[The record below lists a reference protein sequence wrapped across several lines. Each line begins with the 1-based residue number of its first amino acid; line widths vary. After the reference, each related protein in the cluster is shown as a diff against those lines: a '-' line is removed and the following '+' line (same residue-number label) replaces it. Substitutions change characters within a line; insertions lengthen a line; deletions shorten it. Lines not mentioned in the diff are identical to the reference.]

1 MIFRKVGIEVKASNL
16 RRRIIA
22 TVLGASL
29 VGTVPIASAQ
39 TSTGTVSN
47 FQSMLD
53 AHNAKF
59 GEFSYVH
66 GKERQPF
73 GSSLSSALS
82 LGAFTSDASWPF
94 YGCPDDSWDFAKL
107 TNYDADKNSGVGTRD
122 RYKQALEKNRADCD
136 ASLQRIV
143 DAAGKQ
149 TWSASMEALA
159 KEDAAL
165 TRATL
170 EESNTLE
177 NPLEPE
183 VTAGPTYGPI
193 ALDIVKAKRKAY
205 IEEIAKA
212 KWSPT
217 VERTAR
223 DAKAAMPAE
232 VHGDIASAINEARQ
246 RHLNEIVQ
254 QKQPWSLEWAS
265 QLQHMEEYAPDL
277 AKKANDRKFD
287 LLVES
292 FTTDGKGWSP
302 EWEKKLNTATAGAS
316 KQQLD
321 RKNAAIGKQR
331 DAFMGV
337 VRADSAPWS
346 PEWEASLADFK
357 KADGRRAGVLLN
369 ERRKQALNGFV
380 TDNRS
385 WTREWDD
392 QIAPLA
398 AVYADAGKLR
408 AQRRSDFV
416 RNTTANNAWNE
427 INDRDFQSFIEDSKL
442 KRVVLADDVLGKVD
456 QWRKDTVDGLSENR
470 KWSPKLEEEFA
481 YLALV
486 YPRAK
491 SELEALR
498 KQVAE
503 QAVADMAAN
512 GWNLDADKK
521 LAEVASV
528 QHAPY
533 GKTLHTQRMEGLEKL
548 NQAAW
553 TPEID
558 AKLKELGRVLPVA
571 ADAAQKRREATFEA
585 LDVPIEWSQEAE
597 TKLAGLVQVGFAP
610 AVTAIDTLRAEK
622 LASLEAQPRTP
633 QRDVE
638 LGQLAEVYKPATN
651 VLNGLPADHRDVP
664 GDGASDG
671 DTDASNAPE
680 NQQKPGE
687 NSGTDTKP
695 GGNTKAPE
703 SETPQSPS
711 EPDPTQHLRGDK
723 ADGSSVMETKE
734 IVGIVIGA
742 LTALGGLLATL
753 LPVIDRFMKR

>member
-1 MIFRKVGIEVKASNL
+1 MNANNF

-22 TVLGASL
+22 TVLGVSL
-29 VGTVPIASAQ
+29 VGIVPIAPAQ
-39 TSTGTVSN
+39 ASTGAVSD
-47 FQSMLD
+47 FQLMLD
-53 AHNAKF
+53 AHNNKF
-59 GEFSYVH
+59 KVWSYVH
-66 GKERQPF
+66 GREMKSYS
-73 GSSLSSALS
+73 SSLVGFLS
-82 LGAFTSDASWPF
+82 LGMVSTEASWPF
-94 YGCPDDSWDFAKL
+94 YGCPDDSWRFSKM
-107 TNYDADKNSGVGTRD
+107 TNYDEIREAETGGVGTLD
-122 RYKQALEKNRADCD
+122 RYKQALEKNRTDCA
-136 ASLQRIV
+136 ASLQRIA
-143 DAAGKQ
+143 DAADKQ
-149 TWSASMEALA
+149 NWSPSMEALA

-165 TRATL
+165 KRSSL
-170 EESNTLE
+170 DKVDPEE
-177 NPLEPE
+177 NPLKPR
-183 VTAGPTYGPI
+183 VWSMPFYGPV
-193 ALDIVKAKRKAY
+193 ALDVVKAKRKAY
-205 IEEIAKA
+205 IETIAKA

-232 VHGDIASAINEARQ
+232 VHGDIASAIQEARQ

-254 QKQPWSLEWAS
+254 QKQPWSLEWES
-265 QLQHMEEYAPDL
+265 QLQHMEKYDATL
-277 AKKANDRKFD
+277 AKQANDRKFD

-292 FTTDGKGWSP
+292 FLNDGKGWSP
-302 EWEKKLNTATAGAS
+302 EWEKAFDTATTGAS
-316 KQQLD
+316 QQQID

-331 DAFMGV
+331 DAFMSV

-369 ERRKQALNGFV
+369 ERRKQALNEFV

-398 AVYADAGKLR
+398 AVYADAGTLR

-442 KRVVLADDVLGKVD
+442 NHVVLADDVLGKVD

-491 SELEALR
+491 SELESLR
-498 KQVAE
+498 KQTAE

-512 GWNLDADKK
+512 GWNLEADKK
-521 LAEVASV
+521 LAEVADV
-528 QHAPY
+528 QHSPY
-533 GKTLHTQRMEGLEKL
+533 GKLLHAQRMEGLEKL
-548 NQAAW
+548 TQAEW

-558 AKLKELGRVLPVA
+558 AKLDELGRVLPVA
-571 ADAAQKRREATFEA
+571 ADAAQNRREATFEA
-585 LDVPIEWSQEAE
+585 LAVPSEWSQEAE
-597 TKLAGLVQVGFAP
+597 AKLAGLVEVGFAP
-610 AVTAIDTLRAEK
+610 AVAAIDTLRAEK
-622 LASLEAQPRTP
+622 LASLEAQPKTP

-671 DTDASNAPE
+671 NTDASNTPG
-680 NQQKPGE
+680 NQQTPGE
-687 NSGTDTKP
+687 NTGTDTKP
-695 GGNTKAPE
+695 GASGKDHE
-703 SETPQSPS
+703 STSPQEPS
-711 EPDPTQHLRGDK
+711 DPDPTKHLRGDK
-723 ADGSSVMETKE
+723 ADGSSVTETKE

-742 LTALGGLLATL
+742 LTALGGLLVTL

>member
-1 MIFRKVGIEVKASNL
+1 MIFRKVGLGVKANNF

-29 VGTVPIASAQ
+29 LCGVPIAPTYASAEDA
-39 TSTGTVSN
+39 SN

-59 GEFSYVH
+59 KTFSVVKGLEAYEYR
-66 GKERQPF
+66 GL
-73 GSSLSSALS
+73 GSSMKS
-82 LGAFTSDASWPF
+82 LGFFRVDGSWRF
-94 YGCPDDSWDFAKL
+94 HGCPDDTWKYFGL
-107 TNYDADKNSGVGTRD
+107 TNFDAEENDGVGTYD
-122 RYKQALEKNRADCD
+122 RFQKAVEDNRAACD
-136 ASLQRIV
+136 ASLQSIV
-143 DAAGKQ
+143 DEATKQ
-149 TWSASMEALA
+149 QWNPSMEALVSD
-159 KEDAAL
+159 KAAL
-165 TRATL
+165 IRASRGDERTGGS
-170 EESNTLE
+170 EHS
-177 NPLEPE
+177 PE
-183 VTAGPTYGPI
+183 YKPVLNYGPV
-193 ALDIVKAKRKAY
+193 AADVVAAKRKAY
-205 IEEIAKA
+205 IEAIAKS

-223 DAKAAMPAE
+223 DAKAAMPGAL
-232 VHGDIASAINEARQ
+232 HGDIASAIHEARQ
-246 RHLNEIVQ
+246 RYLNEIVQ

-265 QLQHMEEYAPDL
+265 QLQHMEKYDAAL
-277 AKKANDRKFD
+277 ARKANDRKFD

-292 FTTDGKGWSP
+292 FVTDGKGWSP
-302 EWEKKLNTATAGAS
+302 EWEKELNTATTGAS

-331 DAFMGV
+331 DAFMSV

-369 ERRKQALNGFV
+369 ERRKQALNEFV

-442 KRVVLADDVLGKVD
+442 NRVVLADDVLAKVD

-533 GKTLHTQRMEGLEKL
+533 GTTLHTQRMEGLDKL
-548 NQAAW
+548 NQAEW

-585 LDVPIEWSQEAE
+585 LDVPSEWSQEAE
-597 TKLAGLVQVGFAP
+597 AKLAGLVEVGFAP
-610 AVTAIDTLRAEK
+610 AVAAIDTLRAEK

-633 QRDVE
+633 QRDME

-671 DTDASNAPE
+671 NTDASNVPG
-680 NQQKPGE
+680 NKQTPGE

-695 GGNTKAPE
+695 GASGKDHE
-703 SETPQSPS
+703 SESPQEPS
-711 EPDPTQHLRGDK
+711 DDPTKHLRGDK

>member
-1 MIFRKVGIEVKASNL
+1 M
-16 RRRIIA
+16 
-22 TVLGASL
+22 
-29 VGTVPIASAQ
+29 
-39 TSTGTVSN
+39 
-47 FQSMLD
+47 
-53 AHNAKF
+53 
-59 GEFSYVH
+59 
-66 GKERQPF
+66 
-73 GSSLSSALS
+73 
-82 LGAFTSDASWPF
+82 
-94 YGCPDDSWDFAKL
+94 
-107 TNYDADKNSGVGTRD
+107 TNYDEIREAETGGVGTLD
-122 RYKQALEKNRADCD
+122 RYKQALEKNRADCA
-136 ASLQRIV
+136 ASLQRIA
-143 DAAGKQ
+143 DAADKQ
-149 TWSASMEALA
+149 NWSPSMEALA

-165 TRATL
+165 TRSSL
-170 EESNTLE
+170 DKVDSEE
-177 NPLEPE
+177 NPLKPR
-183 VTAGPTYGPI
+183 VWTMPFYGPV
-193 ALDIVKAKRKAY
+193 ALDVVKAKRKAY
-205 IEEIAKA
+205 IETIAKA

-232 VHGDIASAINEARQ
+232 VHGDIASAIQEARQ

-254 QKQPWSLEWAS
+254 QKQPWSLEWKS
-265 QLQHMEEYAPDL
+265 QLQHMEKYDATL
-277 AKKANDRKFD
+277 AKQADDRKFD

-292 FTTDGKGWSP
+292 FLNDGKGWSP
-302 EWEKKLNTATAGAS
+302 EWEKALNTATTGAS
-316 KQQLD
+316 QQQID

-331 DAFMGV
+331 DAFMSV
-337 VRADSAPWS
+337 VSADSAPWS

-369 ERRKQALNGFV
+369 ERRKQALNEFV

-442 KRVVLADDVLGKVD
+442 NHVVLADDVLGKVD

-470 KWSPKLEEEFA
+470 KWSQKLEEEFA

-498 KQVAE
+498 KQTAE

-533 GKTLHTQRMEGLEKL
+533 GKTLHTQRMEGLDKL
-548 NQAAW
+548 KQAEW

-571 ADAAQKRREATFEA
+571 EDAAQQRREATFEA
-585 LDVPIEWSQEAE
+585 LAAPSEWSQDAEA
-597 TKLAGLVQVGFAP
+597 KLAGLVEVGFAP
-610 AVTAIDTLRAEK
+610 AVAAIDTLRAEK

-638 LGQLAEVYKPATN
+638 LGQLAEVYKPAMN
-651 VLNGLPADHRDVP
+651 VLNGLPADHRDAP

-671 DTDASNAPE
+671 NTDASNTPG
-680 NQQKPGE
+680 NKQTPGE
-687 NSGTDTKP
+687 NTGTDTKP
-695 GGNTKAPE
+695 GASGKDHE
-703 SETPQSPS
+703 STSPQEPS
-711 EPDPTQHLRGDK
+711 DPDPTKHLRGDK
-723 ADGSSVMETKE
+723 ADGSSVTETKE

-742 LTALGGLLATL
+742 LTALGGLLVTL